1 MLLTT
6 DEMRFFKRNG
16 YLVKR
21 GVLDP
26 DLMERARARL
36 WDGAPPGRRRDDPAT
51 WVGPFREDEENLDGA
66 NHRRGFRWNFR
77 EPGGEPWMVRLLA
90 TEPKVWAMAE
100 QMLGEGQLVQPE
112 RIRGIYCTLP
122 YGDHPPQ
129 ALGCHTDAHPF
140 HLGVVGYIDDVPPG
154 GGSFMVWP
162 ESHRAFYPTF
172 TSQYLR
178 DQDEAVYEK
187 VRTVF
192 NQRTPVDTHG
202 QTGDIVFWHHRLGH
216 MASPTP
222 RASCARPCS
231 TISSRRTSSRP
242 GRSRRKRTCGATG
255 RTRCAPWTSDGPT
268 GAVNRVSHT
277 ISSTRARLAGSRRR

>member
-16 YLVKR
+16 YLIKR

-26 DLMERARARL
+26 ALLERARTRL
-36 WDGAPPGRRRDDPAT
+36 WDGAPPGRRRDAPDT
-51 WVGPFREDEENLDGA
+51 WVGPFREDEENPDGA

-77 EPGGEPWMVRLLA
+77 EPGGEEWMVRLLA
-90 TEPKVWAMAE
+90 TDPKVWAMAE
-100 QMLGEGQLVQPE
+100 QMLGKGQLVQPE

-129 ALGCHTDAHPF
+129 ALGCHTDGHPF
-140 HLGVVGYIDDVPPG
+140 HLGVVGYIDDVPPN

-178 DQDEAVYEK
+178 DQDEAAYEK
-187 VRTVF
+187 VRTEF

-202 QTGDIVFWHHRLGH
+202 QAGDIVFWHHRLGH
-216 MASPTP
+216 MASPNTSRQLRQAVLYDFLKKDIEQTQQEP
-222 RASCARPCS
+222 PQKDMWRDWSAEMRAIA
-231 TISSRRTSSRP
+231 I
-242 GRSRRKRTCGATG
+242 
-255 RTRCAPWTSDGPT
+255 
-268 GAVNRVSHT
+268 
-277 ISSTRARLAGSRRR
+277 